1 MAKNEL
7 VKKNIS
13 GLQVIKTLQL
23 LLEDNYTM
31 SELTEK
37 LNKNEKES
45 IFNNSVVSKYINTCR
60 YCGFDI
66 PKIHNRYFLAKLPFG
81 LDLYSRDYELLNILQ
96 DVANKRLSG
105 KSNNLFNS
113 FIRRLNKYSNR
124 DIIRVEK
131 KTFELTCEKFD
142 KAIQE
147 KRKIMLMFKAKALL
161 ECIPLSIEEHKG
173 KLCFKVLYNDK
184 TRFVA
189 MDRIS
194 GLEILGK
201 IFTPSDEQELGE
213 TVIFEIKGDLISRYT
228 MREHEQ
234 EIARNLPESITISNT
249 GEDKDKLLARLL
261 RYDNLCEIKSPQS
274 YREEMKA
281 MLEKML
287 SNYGE

>member
-161 ECIPLSIEEHKG
+161 ECIPLSIEEYKG

-201 IFTPSDEQELGE
+201 IFTPLDEQELGE

-234 EIARNLPESITISNT
+234 EIARNLPESITVSNT